1 MEQPPP
7 NQRHSPTAIP
17 EALELSRDDLLR
29 EIDRLNVALVEARQQ
44 SRVKEDS
51 LSMASHELAT
61 PLTSLRAYI
70 EALLE
75 HWGDPDFDK
84 GREFLEVLERET
96 TRLARIVER
105 TLQAARV
112 RAQEQDLQCSRFDM
126 FDLVA
131 DVSSALAP
139 FLEERIVQVAVEG
152 PAEMPAVFADR
163 DLMAQALVNLVHN
176 AAKFSLPGTR
186 VLVRLEV
193 VGDRLDL
200 SVCDEGVGIPAEEV
214 ERIFEPYFRGHVQPA
229 DCDGGSGL
237 GLAIVQRIV
246 ERHAGAIRVETVVGK
261 GTTFF
266 ISIPQ
271 ALWVPPHAS

>member
-1 MEQPPP
+1 MEQPQ
-7 NQRHSPTAIP
+7 NRRSPTAAP
-17 EALELSRDDLLR
+17 DALELSRDDLLR
-29 EIDRLNVALVEARQQ
+29 EIDRLNADLVEARQQ

-61 PLTSLRAYI
+61 PLTSLKAYI

-75 HWGDPDFDK
+75 HWGDPKFDK

-105 TLQAARV
+105 TLQAARA
-112 RAQEQDLQCSRFDM
+112 RAQEQELQCSAFDM

-131 DVSSALAP
+131 DVSRALAP
-139 FLEERIVQVAVEG
+139 FLEDRIVQVAVEG
-152 PAEMPAVFADR
+152 PALMPAVFADR
-163 DLMAQALVNLVHN
+163 DLMAQALINLVHN
-176 AAKFSLPGTR
+176 AAKFSRPGTR

-193 VGDRLDL
+193 VGDRLEL
-200 SVCDEGVGIPAEEV
+200 AVCDEGIGIPAEEV
-214 ERIFEPYFRGHVQPA
+214 GRIFEPYYRGHVQPP

-237 GLAIVQRIV
+237 GLAIVHRIV
-246 ERHAGAIRVETVVGK
+246 ERHRGAIRVETVVDQ

-271 ALWVPPHAS
+271 AHWVAPHAS